1 VDPQTLSTL
10 MVGVLLAVSALGT
23 RYSTQGRRRAREIR
37 KLRAS
42 LDDAEGYIYQ
52 LRSLLHR
59 AGVKAPELPR
69 SLTADAED
77 DEE

>member
-10 MVGVLLAVSALGT
+10 MVAALLAVGTLGT

-37 KLRAS
+37 RLRRL
-42 LDDAEGYIYQ
+42 LDEAEQYIFQ

-59 AGVKAPELPR
+59 HEIPVPELPP
-69 SLTADAED
+69 SMTAEGDED
-77 DEE
+77 DE

>member
-37 KLRAS
+37 RLRGA
-42 LDDAEGYIYQ
+42 LDDAERYVYQ

-59 AGVKAPELPR
+59 AGVTAPDMPT
-69 SLTADAED
+69 SLTTDDDD
-77 DEE
+77 DE